1 EEISLD
7 NPKDT
12 ESLELQNILS
22 EIQLYKEEKLTWE
35 IFERLSQKIIAIFSE
50 QNDTMINDPHKISNL
65 ALLGHNENAA
75 LNNSVFEVKRR
86 AIINMDKE
94 GSYIPVCTKRVFMKY
109 YISKNKSQQYYFWG
123 HDDRASYLEE

>member
-1 EEISLD
+1 IRTNEKITEFYPFKFHKNQHWSLEHIHAQNSQSLDRTKREQWEKWLFYHKILIEEISLD

-50 QNDTMINDPHKISNL
+50 QNDTMI
-65 ALLGHNENAA
+65 
-75 LNNSVFEVKRR
+75 
-86 AIINMDKE
+86 
-94 GSYIPVCTKRVFMKY
+94 
-109 YISKNKSQQYYFWG
+109 
-123 HDDRASYLEE
+123 